1 MVARTGRLGTRI
13 FCLLVAVAAG
23 AGLVRGAGAAPR
35 QAKDPCGIP
44 TTPPV
49 WIDYAEGSVAPEVR
63 ALFAQPDVVVTAS
76 GTVIP
81 KSFRDHGAATTYFE
95 LHLPAL
101 VGQPS
106 DPTDPAQI
114 DAIADALFQKAS
126 VSTACVTPV
135 IALNELFGESLKT
148 PWSSTNTIYRANVL
162 ALMKRLSDRGARPVL
177 FVHGDPNTD
186 GAAADWWRQV
196 AAVGSIVYE
205 LYFSGARLSELG
217 PVLGARRVREGG
229 RAFVAQFHGL
239 GIAERKL
246 GIALGFHSARVA
258 GIGGRQGLQ
267 PVEAW
272 LRVVK
277 WEALATAQVAKETG
291 LGSIWSWGW
300 ALFGAEDPD
309 KVVTACVYLWARDPS
324 LCDARTRA
332 GPAFNASRDEG
343 QIVLPAGVACT
354 FDGGSVKTAALD
366 ALAPVT
372 HSRRGALSAVFG
384 RAVLQSAASVED
396 QAVLDVEDS
405 AIARIFHGKRRG
417 YLEALTRSH
426 ASLDAARDVIRDE
439 LRRRALAAKLAAS
452 GAGQGTLQWTAE
464 HEANAVST
472 AICLRDELPGSG
484 DFPVSENRE
493 VGVVPVLAKLPF
505 LFSDRTA
512 PAAPS
517 TPAIT
522 AGGAG
527 ILALGW
533 TYGAEPDLAG
543 YRVYRSSSSGGPYQ
557 PIGPFLDRPAFIDT
571 TSPRGAAAYYVVRSF
586 DTSGNVSAP
595 SAEVAATSP

>member
-1 MVARTGRLGTRI
+1 MVVRSGMYGPRI
-13 FCLLVAVAAG
+13 FCLLLAVAAG
-23 AGLVRGAGAAPR
+23 AGLVGTAGAAPR

-44 TTPPV
+44 TTTPV

-63 ALFAQPDVVVTAS
+63 ALLAQPGVVVTAS

-106 DPTDPAQI
+106 DPNEPASI
-114 DAIADALFQKAS
+114 NGIADALFEKGS
-126 VSTACVTPV
+126 VSTACTTPV

-148 PWSSTNTIYRANVL
+148 PWSPTNTIYRANVL

-196 AAVGSIVYE
+196 GAVGSIVYE

-229 RAFVAQFHGL
+229 RAFVAQFHGI
-239 GIAERKL
+239 GIAESKL
-246 GIALGFHSARVA
+246 GIALGFHSARIA

-291 LGSIWSWGW
+291 LASIWSWGW
-300 ALFGAEDPD
+300 ALFGADDPD
-309 KVVTACVYLWARDPS
+309 KLVTACVYLWARDPA
-324 LCDARTRA
+324 LCDAPTRA
-332 GPAFNASRDEG
+332 GSAFNASRDEG
-343 QIVLPAGVACT
+343 QIVLAPGVTCT
-354 FDGGSVKTAALD
+354 FDGGSVRTATVD
-366 ALAPVT
+366 ALAALT

-384 RAVLQSAASVED
+384 RAVLEPAAPVPS
-396 QAVLDVEDS
+396 QAVLNIESS
-405 AIARIFHGKRRG
+405 AIARVFHGKRRG

-426 ASLDAARDVIRDE
+426 ATLQVARQVIGDE
-439 LRRRALAAKLAAS
+439 LQRRALAANLAAS
-452 GAGQGTLQWTAE
+452 AAGQGTLQWTAE
-464 HEANAVST
+464 HEASAVAT
-472 AICLRDELPGSG
+472 AICLHDELPGSG
-484 DFPVSENRE
+484 DFPISENRE
-493 VGVVPVLAKLPF
+493 VGVVPLLEKLPF
-505 LFSDRTA
+505 LFSDRVA
-512 PAAPS
+512 PGAPS
-517 TPAIT
+517 TPAV
-522 AGGAG
+522 APGGAG
-527 ILALGW
+527 ILALTW
-533 TYGAEPDLAG
+533 SYGTEPDLAG
-543 YRVYRSSSSGGPYQ
+543 YRVYRSSTSGGPYQ
-557 PIGPFLDRPAFIDT
+557 AVGPFLDGPIFIDA
-571 TSPRGAAAYYVVRSF
+571 SAPRGAASYYVVRAY
-586 DTSGNVSAP
+586 DTSGNASAP
-595 SAEVAATSP
+595 SAEVASTSP